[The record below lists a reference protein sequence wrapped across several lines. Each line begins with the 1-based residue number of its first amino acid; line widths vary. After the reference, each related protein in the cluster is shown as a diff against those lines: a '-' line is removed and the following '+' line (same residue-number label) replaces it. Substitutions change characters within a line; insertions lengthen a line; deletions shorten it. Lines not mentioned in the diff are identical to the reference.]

1 MTIAF
6 MPRLTALARRLPVA
20 AALALPAS
28 AALAGASNGP
38 SALALAAL
46 VAEQAPQVPVQDK
59 RLLTAY
65 LEGRAD
71 AAHVK
76 GKIVAVKADAID
88 CRASTVDV
96 TGRVCELDFGGRK
109 TTLSGRRAH
118 ELYATLVE
126 NGVKPDGAAGTTH
139 ESITALDCLV
149 DADEV
154 REKAGGG
161 ARCAF
166 NP

>member
-1 MTIAF
+1 MANALRPRMKTLAPPLLLAATIS
-6 MPRLTALARRLPVA
+6 LA
-20 AALALPAS
+20 AS
-28 AALAGASNGP
+28 AAFAGASNGP
-38 SALALAAL
+38 SALALSTL
-46 VAEQAPQVPVQDK
+46 VAEQSPLVPVQDK

-76 GKIVAVKADAID
+76 GKVVAVKAEAIE
-88 CRASTVDV
+88 CRAGNVDV
-96 TGRVCELDFGGRK
+96 TDHVCELDFGGKK
-109 TTLSGRRAH
+109 TTLKGRRAH
-118 ELYATLVE
+118 ELYATLAE
-126 NGVKPDGAAGTTH
+126 NGVKPDGAAGATL
-139 ESITALDCLV
+139 ESVTALECLV

-166 NP
+166 AP